1 MDRRTESVQ
10 ADVFDRSAWMRYLKV
25 IAQDQ
30 NADGQPDTLHLRFYE
45 DEQLQR
51 EATQADLHRLK
62 RLGSTYLKCAWYNAG
77 DDEARH
83 LRIFAQN
90 PSADGTPETVRLH
103 FHDGAQI
110 AYKAAVHDLDN
121 DGAFEVVLSTDVDN
135 DGRADRTDRS
145 RISALVREFLKSG
158 WW

>member
-1 MDRRTESVQ
+1 
-10 ADVFDRSAWMRYLKV
+10 MRYLKV

-30 NADGQPDTLHLRFYE
+30 CGSGQADTLHVHFYE

-51 EATQADLHRLK
+51 KATQADLLGLK
-62 RLGSTYLKCAWYNAG
+62 RLGTTYLKCAWYNVG
-77 DDEARH
+77 KGEARH
-83 LRIFAQN
+83 LRIFSQN

-103 FHDGAQI
+103 FHEGTQV
-110 AYKAAVHDLDN
+110 AYKAVVHDLDN
-121 DGAFEVVLSTDVDN
+121 DGTYEVVLSSDVDN

-145 RISALVREFLKSG
+145 RVSSLVREFLKVG

>member
-30 NADGQPDTLHLRFYE
+30 NADGQPDTLHFCFYE

>member
-1 MDRRTESVQ
+1 MDRRVDQVQ
-10 ADVFDRSAWMRYLKV
+10 AELFDRSAWMRYLKV

-30 NADGQPDTLHLRFYE
+30 SGQGQPDTLHVHFYE

-62 RLGSTYLKCAWYNAG
+62 RLGTTYLKCAWYNAG
-77 DDEARH
+77 ESEVRH
-83 LRIFAQN
+83 LRIFSQN

-103 FHDGAQI
+103 FHEGAQI

-121 DGAFEVVLSTDVDN
+121 DGVYSVVLSTDVDN
-135 DGRADRTDRS
+135 DGRANRTDRS
-145 RISALVREFLKSG
+145 RVSALVREFLKVG

>member
-1 MDRRTESVQ
+1 
-10 ADVFDRSAWMRYLKV
+10 MRYLTV

-30 NADGQPDTLHLRFYE
+30 SANGQPDTLYFRFYE

-51 EATQADLHRLK
+51 EATQADLHKLK
-62 RLGSTYLKCAWYNAG
+62 RLGTTYLKCAWCNAG
-77 DDEARH
+77 DDETRH
-83 LRIFAQN
+83 LRIFSQN

-121 DGAFEVVLSTDVDN
+121 DGAYEVVLNSDVDN
-135 DGRADRTDRS
+135 DGRADRTDRN
-145 RISALVREFLKSG
+145 RVSALVREFLRVG

>member
-1 MDRRTESVQ
+1 
-10 ADVFDRSAWMRYLKV
+10 MRYLKI
-25 IAQDQ
+25 IAQDRS
-30 NADGQPDTLHLRFYE
+30 GQGPPDTLHVHFYE

-62 RLGSTYLKCAWYNAG
+62 RLGTTYLKCAWYNAG
-77 DDEARH
+77 ESEARH
-83 LRIFAQN
+83 LRIFSQN

-121 DGAFEVVLSTDVDN
+121 DGVYEVVLSTDVDN
-135 DGRADRTDRS
+135 DGRGDRTDRS
-145 RISALVREFLKSG
+145 RVSALVREFLRVG